1 MSAFTG
7 NDQLSTE
14 DLATAMFALHRYYS
28 PHSPTEA
35 YQALTMVG
43 FRICHYFFHRFLRFV
58 ACSHRL
64 MDTLL
69 TSFLLQGAIDHATV
83 GSPAIGGGGVVR
95 GERRFRFVRFVRFP
109 PMYRPVSF
117 FCFFVFLFFCS
128 FLFVFPL
135 CIDLLTDQ
143 VQPLSRPPS
152 GKPWLRPLTL
162 TPTTLWRWTN
172 RSCWGMWPRL
182 AL

>member
-1 MSAFTG
+1 VEDITAHIEEELMHSVETSLLQMQRQRQMTHHRHQRQHGFVEQHGTRSASSNRTTTTTTNRSFGLFKDVTATGTAIPPPLPRSNPRSDPRFDVSAFTG

-64 MDTLL
+64 M
-69 TSFLLQGAIDHATV
+69 A
-83 GSPAIGGGGVVR
+83 
-95 GERRFRFVRFVRFP
+95 
-109 PMYRPVSF
+109 
-117 FCFFVFLFFCS
+117 LF
-128 FLFVFPL
+128 
-135 CIDLLTDQ
+135 
-143 VQPLSRPPS
+143 
-152 GKPWLRPLTL
+152 
-162 TPTTLWRWTN
+162 
-172 RSCWGMWPRL
+172 
-182 AL
+182 